1 MDPANQAV
9 RDALNE
15 LSRIQT
21 VFEHET
27 DGHQLLATLADLREV
42 RKQIDIAIRLAA
54 ARLAHTHGLRPRA
67 IADAIGVDKSTV
79 TRWISAAKH

>member
-21 VFEHET
+21 IFEHET
-27 DGHQLLATLADLREV
+27 DGHQLLTTLADLREV
-42 RKQIDIAIRLAA
+42 RKQLDTAIRLAA
-54 ARLAHTHGLRPRA
+54 ARLARTHGLRPRA
-67 IADAIGVDKSTV
+67 IADALDVDKSTV
-79 TRWISAAKH
+79 TRWISATKH